1 MNHKIVVTSVF
12 YDGFNDVTYYPSL
25 EEICMYCFLLEL
37 NGIKYIL
44 KAESKRQINVLL
56 KEKRKKWI
64 DSYKLDTQADTENK
78 LKQLGISEA
87 EYWLL

>member
-1 MNHKIVVTSVF
+1 MKHKIVVTSVF

-44 KAESKRQINVLL
+44 KAENKMQINVLL

-64 DSYKLDTQADTENK
+64 DSYKPDTQVDIQKK
-78 LKQLGISEA
+78 LKELNVSEA